1 MKGFIRPHRL
11 PFSPSRS
18 FPSFVAGAWRRRRG
32 EAAFAFL
39 LSSFSYFLRPF
50 STEAVIWRQLSAV
63 LLDGFSLQL
72 PSLVLSDGRFL
83 AFKLFRDAVESPVR
97 SR

>member
-1 MKGFIRPHRL
+1 MRGGDG
-11 PFSPSRS
+11 
-18 FPSFVAGAWRRRRG
+18 VEG